1 MAECEATITYFHQ
14 SGFSVGCGGTLLVF
28 DYWRGEKN
36 EVKGSLALRE
46 ADFAGYSQVLFF
58 VSHEHPDHF
67 DRVIYDFSHLNFVHY
82 IIAADMPADAQGD
95 RMAVG
100 DERVYGG
107 VKVTAYASTDLG
119 VSFYVE
125 AGGLRIFHAG
135 DLNLWHWREEST
147 LRQIT
152 QAENLYY
159 EAVKPLIG
167 KPIDICMFP
176 VDPRMGGMYEAGA
189 NHFIMTCKPH
199 VFIPMHW
206 QGRSE
211 IANDFARR
219 CRTKYTEGVAL
230 TKPRE
235 RAVITFNNNSINIHV
250 YLSAE
255 QEDMLKRRQRST
267 ESEDVVQQA
276 LRALERGDPFA
287 ESDLPVDSIT
297 QQKKQQ
303 E

>member
-1 MAECEATITYFHQ
+1 MAERQVTVTYFHH
-14 SGFSVGCGGTLLVF
+14 SGFTVGCDSTLLVF
-28 DYWRGEKN
+28 DYWRGERN
-36 EVKGSLALRE
+36 EVTPELALSE
-46 ADFAGYSQVLFF
+46 ADFKGYSQVLFF
-58 VSHEHPDHF
+58 VSHEHPDHY
-67 DRVIYDFSHLNFVHY
+67 DQAIYDFKHLNFVHY
-82 IIAADMPADAQGD
+82 IISADMPPEAMGD

-100 DERVYGG
+100 DRRTYGG
-107 VKVTAYASTDLG
+107 VAVTAYASTDLG
-119 VSFYVE
+119 VSYYVE
-125 AGGLRIFHAG
+125 IGGLHIFHAG

-159 EAVKPLIG
+159 DAVKPLIG
-167 KPIDICMFP
+167 KPIDVCMFP

-206 QGRSE
+206 QGRPE
-211 IANDFARR
+211 ISNDFARR
-219 CRTKYTEGVAL
+219 CRTKYTEGLAL
-230 TKPRE
+230 TTLRE
-235 RAVITFNNNSINIHV
+235 RAVITFDQNSINIHV

-267 ESEDVVQQA
+267 ESDDVVQKA
-276 LRALERGDPFA
+276 LRALEHTDPFA

-297 QQKKQQ
+297 QGETKR